1 VHRSGLRITGSVLS
15 STPDPIRLSTGALL
29 RVTNPSAAWTV
40 ICLSGGREQEVPG
53 IWGSSLE
60 WLVGRLAPRFP
71 ALAFAEVR
79 YRIRSWRRLGECIED
94 CRAAI
99 EATGEGP
106 KLLLGFSM
114 GGAVAISAAAEA
126 PVTGVLGLAPWI
138 PDRLELSPLRGRR
151 LDVLHG
157 SLDRGLP
164 GIPGVAP
171 SVSRRGFERAQALGV
186 EGSYTL
192 IPGGVHGLCVRIGEH
207 RFLELPRAGTW
218 ARLVADRLEAVS
230 GTL

>member
-1 VHRSGLRITGSVLS
+1 VSR
-15 STPDPIRLSTGALL
+15 PFRLSTGAEL
-29 RVTNPSAAWTV
+29 RVENTSAPAAV

-60 WLVGRLAPRFP
+60 WLVGRIAPEFP
-71 ALAFAEVR
+71 ELAFAEVK
-79 YRIRSWRRLGECIED
+79 YRTRSWRRLDDCIDD

-114 GGAVAISAAAEA
+114 GGAVAIAAAGD
-126 PVTGVLGLAPWI
+126 PRVTGVLGLAPWI
-138 PDRLELSPLRGRR
+138 PDELDVSPLHGRR

-157 SLDRGLP
+157 TLDRGLP
-164 GIPGVAP
+164 GVPGVA
-171 SVSRRGFERAQALGV
+171 SATSRRGFERARTLGV

-192 IPGGVHGLCVRIGEH
+192 IRGGVHGICVRVGKH
-207 RFLELPRAGTW
+207 RLLELPRSRTW
-218 ARLVADRLEAVS
+218 ARLAAIRLGAFS
-230 GTL
+230 GTLSGR

>member
-1 VHRSGLRITGSVLS
+1 M
-15 STPDPIRLSTGALL
+15 
-29 RVTNPSAAWTV
+29 
-40 ICLSGGREQEVPG
+40 ICLSGGRAQEVPG
-53 IWGSSLE
+53 VWGSSLE
-60 WLVGRLAPRFP
+60 WLVGRLGQRFP
-71 ALAFAEVR
+71 ELAFAEVR
-79 YRIRSWRRLGECIED
+79 YRIRSWRRLDECIED

-114 GGAVAISAAAEA
+114 GGAVAIAAAGD
-126 PVTGVLGLAPWI
+126 PRVTGVLGLAPWI
-138 PDRLELSPLRGRR
+138 PERLDVSPLRGRR

-171 SVSRRGFERAQALGV
+171 SVSRRGFERARALGV

-192 IPGGVHGLCVRIGEH
+192 IRGGVHGLCVRVGEH
-207 RFLELPRAGTW
+207 RFLELPRARTW
-218 ARLVADRLEAVS
+218 VELVAARLEVFS
-230 GTL
+230 GTLSE